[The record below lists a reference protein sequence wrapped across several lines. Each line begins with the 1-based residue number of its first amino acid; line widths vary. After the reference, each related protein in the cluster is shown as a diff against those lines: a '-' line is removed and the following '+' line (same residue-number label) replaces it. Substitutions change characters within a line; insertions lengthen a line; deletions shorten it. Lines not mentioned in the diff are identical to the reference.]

1 MKIRVLLII
10 ICILSIYF
18 TKAQTGVYKTYEDFK
33 SGKLEKMDDEDVK
46 YSENSFG
53 VVLKFT
59 SLSGETIKYKPKE
72 LWGFL
77 FKGNLFR
84 TDENDLTFVVDT
96 GKVCFY
102 ENGTSHLSMIKS
114 GKNYGVFIRGYFCYM
129 SADLNSKIYRMPF
142 SGNGNFV
149 VGNKKE
155 YKKFMDNYPE
165 HEKLYDCI
173 DRTVDYRKIRLCVTE
188 YIKK

>member
-10 ICILSIYF
+10 ICILSLYF
-18 TKAQTGVYKTYEDFK
+18 TKAQTGVFKTYEDYK

-77 FKGNLFR
+77 
-84 TDENDLTFVVDT
+84 
-96 GKVCFY
+96 
-102 ENGTSHLSMIKS
+102 
-114 GKNYGVFIRGYFCYM
+114 
-129 SADLNSKIYRMPF
+129 SKEIYLGLM
-142 SGNGNFV
+142 
-149 VGNKKE
+149 KT
-155 YKKFMDNYPE
+155 
-165 HEKLYDCI
+165 I
-173 DRTVDYRKIRLCVTE
+173 
-188 YIKK
+188 